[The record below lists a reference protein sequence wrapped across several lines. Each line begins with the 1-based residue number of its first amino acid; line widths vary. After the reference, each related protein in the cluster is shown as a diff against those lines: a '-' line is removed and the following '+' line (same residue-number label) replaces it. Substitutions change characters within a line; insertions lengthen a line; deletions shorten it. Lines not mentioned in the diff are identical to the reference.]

1 MKLFTTIIVLFLV
14 SSNIYAQEK
23 KIELKLDLYP
33 NPATDFV
40 IIESNSNNINDF
52 DFQLHS
58 IIGNKV
64 NVSKDIISNRK
75 IRFSVKEIS
84 NGYYFIIVANE
95 NSKYKKALRFILIGL

>member
-58 IIGNKV
+58 IIGNKE
-64 NVSKDIISNRK
+64 K
-75 IRFSVKEIS
+75 
-84 NGYYFIIVANE
+84 
-95 NSKYKKALRFILIGL
+95 

>member
-75 IRFSVKEIS
+75 IRFSVKYTTFTQKSI
-84 NGYYFIIVANE
+84 FQ
-95 NSKYKKALRFILIGL
+95 

>member
-75 IRFSVKEIS
+75 IRFSVKDIS

-95 NSKYKKALRFILIGL
+95 NSKYKKALRFLKK

>member
-95 NSKYKKALRFILIGL
+95 NSKYKKALRFLKK